1 MLELYTWGEA
11 LGLNSIDPKCSS
23 IIAYL
28 QLFVQE
34 EWGVVECNNP
44 NISPTGELPLLKD
57 GLEWIS
63 GTNKI
68 IKYLKK
74 KGYDAD
80 ENLSDKQQ
88 ADSIAFL
95 SFIQERLYDCLLF
108 SWYADDRNYT
118 DKIRPLYAKL
128 VSFPMSYFVSRQL
141 RKNAK
146 ERLKKYNVVTFKDF
160 GVIVNNKDKMDKIIK
175 DCYKVLQDK
184 IDSND
189 YFFGNNLS
197 TLDVFL
203 YGYLAPQ
210 LYPDLQNQSLST
222 TITTQFPRLQQFCDR
237 VKSNLSENNQIINK
251 LPIPKIDLST
261 IFTTTTGSFR
271 SPRSWFANWFTST
284 TTTSTTSGINKP
296 EKSEAQKKFER
307 KRNLAIIGRG
317 SR

>member
-80 ENLSDKQQ
+80 ENLSDKQK
-88 ADSIAFL
+88 ADSIA
-95 SFIQERLYDCLLF
+95 
-108 SWYADDRNYT
+108 
-118 DKIRPLYAKL
+118 
-128 VSFPMSYFVSRQL
+128 QL

-146 ERLKKYNVVTFKDF
+146 ERLKKYNVATFRDF

-237 VKSNLSENNQIINK
+237 VKSNLSENNQKINK

-271 SPRSWFANWFTST
+271 SPRSGSLI
-284 TTTSTTSGINKP
+284 GLLV
-296 EKSEAQKKFER
+296 QQQHLL
-307 KRNLAIIGRG
+307 LADEDEEVDDDE
-317 SR
+317 

>member
-80 ENLSDKQQ
+80 ENLSDKQK
-88 ADSIAFL
+88 ADSIA
-95 SFIQERLYDCLLF
+95 
-108 SWYADDRNYT
+108 NYT

-146 ERLKKYNVVTFKDF
+146 ERLKKYNVATFRDF

-237 VKSNLSENNQIINK
+237 VKSNLSENNQKINK

-271 SPRSWFANWFTST
+271 SPRSGSLIGLLVQQQHLLLAVL
-284 TTTSTTSGINKP
+284 INLRNQRHKKSLK
-296 EKSEAQKKFER
+296 EKE
-307 KRNLAIIGRG
+307 I
-317 SR
+317 